1 MTRRGIRRWYLVHKW
16 TSLICTAFM
25 LMLCVSGLPLIFEH
39 ELDHL
44 LGYEAPL
51 ETVAPGTPTPSLD
64 SIIAEVRASRPGE
77 VMQYL
82 YFEEDRPI
90 VTAAT
95 AASVESPPEE
105 VHLQPV
111 DLRTGAFLPVR
122 PLRIGIID
130 FFYTMHE
137 SMFVGL
143 YGTFFLGAM
152 GVLLLL
158 AIVSGIVV
166 YAPFMRRLDF
176 GTIRRGRSKRLRWLD
191 IHNLTG
197 IAITAWLVV
206 VGATGVFNTLDAP
219 LAAQWRAGQL
229 AEMTAPYRD
238 APPLRRLGSV
248 DAAVATARR
257 ASPDMDVSLIMFPG
271 TYFAPP
277 HHYNVFMRGR
287 TPVTSRLIKP
297 TLVDAETAALT
308 DTRDMPLHIRA
319 LFLSR
324 PLHFGDYGGLP
335 LKIVW
340 ALLDI
345 LAIVVLAS
353 GIYLWLGR
361 RGAALDRR
369 VEELVAGG
377 TMPEPE
383 PAR

>member
-16 TSLICTAFM
+16 TSLICTAFL
-25 LMLCVSGLPLIFEH
+25 LMLCVTGLPLFFEH

-44 LGYEAPL
+44 LGYETPMAA
-51 ETVAPGTPTPSLD
+51 VAPGTPAPSLD
-64 SIIAEVRASRPGE
+64 HIIAAVRASRPGE
-77 VMQYL
+77 VMVML
-82 YFEEDRPI
+82 GFDEDRPI
-90 VTAAT
+90 VTLGT
-95 AASVESPPEE
+95 APAVDSPFEQ

-111 DLRTGAFLPVR
+111 DLRNGAFLPVR
-122 PLRIGIID
+122 PLRVGIIAFLYD
-130 FFYTMHE
+130 LHQ
-137 SMFVGL
+137 SMFAGL
-143 YGTFFLGAM
+143 YGTLFLGLM
-152 GVLLLL
+152 GLLFVI
-158 AIVSGIVV
+158 AVISGVVV

-176 GTIRRGRSKRLRWLD
+176 GTVRRTRSKRLRWLD
-191 IHNLTG
+191 IHNLAG
-197 IAITAWLVV
+197 IAITAWLLV
-206 VGATGVFNTLDAP
+206 VGVTGVFNTLDAP
-219 LAAQWRAGQL
+219 LAMEWRTGQL
-229 AEMTAPYRD
+229 AEMMAPYRD

-257 ASPDMDVSLIMFPG
+257 ASPDMDVSLVYYPG
-271 TYFAPP
+271 TFFSTP

-287 TPVTSRLIKP
+287 TPITSRLIKP
-297 TLVDAETAALT
+297 TLVDADTAALT

-340 ALLDI
+340 ALLDLMAI
-345 LAIVVLAS
+345 LVLGS

-377 TMPEPE
+377 AVPE
-383 PAR
+383 PAE